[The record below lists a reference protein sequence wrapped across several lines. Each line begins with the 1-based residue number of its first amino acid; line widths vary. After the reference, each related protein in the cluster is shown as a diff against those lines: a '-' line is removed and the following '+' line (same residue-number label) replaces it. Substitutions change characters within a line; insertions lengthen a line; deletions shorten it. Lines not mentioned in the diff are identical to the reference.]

1 MPIQWHPLLARFMQ
15 RDYKDRLE
23 IEREFPLGELPL
35 RADFIIIRRYPDV
48 ELPYPLNYLGQTTL
62 MEYEGPDETVSQ
74 PHLQLLGIHAH
85 LYLYQ
90 QDLPAREDL
99 VLWLVG
105 SQFAAGLSDPKRA
118 CLAGVE
124 TVGPG
129 VQRGVL
135 DGYVTYLMD
144 LAQVPM
150 TEELLCFLLVTKA
163 RIRELAEFL
172 MDRREE
178 QAYYLT
184 FMHLIH
190 PAPLE
195 EVLAMRKMTPEELEI
210 DAQALIEA
218 CGEEGVIELL
228 GEERMINHFG
238 EERIIKHLGKER
250 VFQMLVREFGKD
262 RLHQLIDQATVPSS
276 G

>member
-1 MPIQWHPLLARFMQ
+1 MPVQWHPLLARFLK
-15 RDYKDRLE
+15 RDDGDRLE
-23 IEREFPLGELPL
+23 IQREFPLGELPL
-35 RADFIIIRRYPDV
+35 RADFIPIPRHPGV
-48 ELPYPLNYLGQTTL
+48 ELPYPLDYLGQTTL
-62 MEYEGPDETVSQ
+62 LEYEGPDETVSQ
-74 PHLQLLGIHAH
+74 LHLQLLGIHAH

-90 QDLPAREDL
+90 QDLPSRDDL

-118 CLAGVE
+118 SLGEVE

-135 DGYVTYLMD
+135 DGYATYVVD
-144 LAQVPM
+144 WAHVPM
-150 TEELLCFLLVTKA
+150 TEGLLCFLLVTKA
-163 RIRELAEFL
+163 RGRELAEFL
-172 MDRREE
+172 LDRREE

-190 PAPLE
+190 PTPLE

-218 CGEEGVIELL
+218 RGEEGVMELL
-228 GEERMINHFG
+228 GAERMVNYFG
-238 EERIIKHLGKER
+238 AERILE
-250 VFQMLVREFGKD
+250 MLVRRFGKD
-262 RLHQLIDQATVPSS
+262 RSHQLIEQVTLPSS
-276 G
+276 GP